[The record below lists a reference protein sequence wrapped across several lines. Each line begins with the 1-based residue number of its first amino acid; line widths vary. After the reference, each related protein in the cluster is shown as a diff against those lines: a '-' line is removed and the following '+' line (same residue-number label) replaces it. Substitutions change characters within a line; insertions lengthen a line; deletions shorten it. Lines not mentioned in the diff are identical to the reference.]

1 MKKQLKNKKIA
12 IIAVIAAI
20 VVALGLGGFLFY
32 TQNLKSVTTTS
43 EKVPFE
49 IKNGEGMSVIAA
61 NLKEKDLIR
70 NTTITKL
77 YAKLNGLQDVKAG
90 NFMLDKSW
98 STKEILTV
106 LNDANKAKGDE
117 VMITFREG
125 MWAKDMAVEI
135 EKNLGLKAEDLI
147 ALWNDDAYIKELMK
161 TYTFLKDDVLNDQ
174 VRVKLEGY
182 LFPQTYTFAKD
193 ADGKKVTETFLN
205 HFQSIYDKYKD
216 DIKQSGKSLH
226 DIITMASIVQ
236 YEASKPEDM
245 KMIAGVFYNR
255 LNQNMTLGSSV
266 TVCYAMY
273 DKLTSPDDC
282 EVNTNID
289 SPYNTYIHEGL
300 PIGPIENP
308 GEDAIVATL
317 HPTKSDYL
325 YFVAD
330 IHGDGKVYYSKTLE
344 EQEANI
350 DKYNLRK

>member
-125 MWAKDMAVEI
+125 MWAKDM
-135 EKNLGLKAEDLI
+135 
-147 ALWNDDAYIKELMK
+147 
-161 TYTFLKDDVLNDQ
+161 
-174 VRVKLEGY
+174 R
-182 LFPQTYTFAKD
+182 
-193 ADGKKVTETFLN
+193 
-205 HFQSIYDKYKD
+205 
-216 DIKQSGKSLH
+216 
-226 DIITMASIVQ
+226 
-236 YEASKPEDM
+236 
-245 KMIAGVFYNR
+245 
-255 LNQNMTLGSSV
+255 
-266 TVCYAMY
+266 
-273 DKLTSPDDC
+273 
-282 EVNTNID
+282 
-289 SPYNTYIHEGL
+289 
-300 PIGPIENP
+300 
-308 GEDAIVATL
+308 
-317 HPTKSDYL
+317 
-325 YFVAD
+325 
-330 IHGDGKVYYSKTLE
+330 
-344 EQEANI
+344 
-350 DKYNLRK
+350 